1 MLYNQLITPWY
12 LFWRHPVFSE
22 HSPDP
27 WPTITLMLGELF
39 PILDWSFFWRKLLYS
54 KSNKLGEQ
62 KKDLFNFPLKL
73 VIIQLECRP
82 YCGWKKQG
90 SCGGGRGRV
99 LHVKRATRIL
109 RDLKEIS
116 ITILTIELSYIQT
129 RQDQIRP
136 VLKYNSFRD
145 SPSLGEGWVEISI
158 FMPILSRST
167 RPLLCNVMG
176 KGLHSSHSRPEF
188 CSIIKDD
195 SRSCSDPRQ
204 LGLSSCKSKNRR
216 WDELKRET
224 SFVNF

>member
-1 MLYNQLITPWY
+1 MTHNYINAGW
-12 LFWRHPVFSE
+12 
-22 HSPDP
+22 
-27 WPTITLMLGELF
+27 TLPYIGLEFFFGE
-39 PILDWSFFWRKLLYS
+39 SCYS

-90 SCGGGRGRV
+90 SCGGGRGCV

-109 RDLKEIS
+109 RDLKKIS
-116 ITILTIELSYIQT
+116 ITILTIELSYSNQGS
-129 RQDQIRP
+129 DQACWM
-136 VLKYNSFRD
+136 KYNSFRD

-158 FMPILSRST
+158 FMPILTRST

-195 SRSCSDPRQ
+195 SRSCSAQAPDNLDLTHANQ
-204 LGLSSCKSKNRR
+204 ETAAEMNQKQ
-216 WDELKRET
+216 T
-224 SFVNF
+224 SFVNFYKLYF